1 MSINFKESSVS
12 THFVWRSVLLR
23 LGHVVGA
30 LVFTLS
36 LGACSGDSWKEE
48 VLLHDGQKIIVER
61 SQTYKGNSEIGQP
74 TPVGEHTIRFRL
86 PGTDKQIIWT
96 SEYGEDLGRT
106 NFNLVALHV
115 LKNEAFLVAV
125 PNLCLSYNKW
135 GRPNPP
141 YVLFRHDGG
150 GWRRIPMQDLP
161 NEFGTVNLIVND
173 SRQNDIKKSGREAGF
188 VPAIGVREINSSLEQ
203 AEYKAILREPMQ
215 SGLCPQYSSGP
226 KPPIPLASASAPK

>member
-1 MSINFKESSVS
+1 MRINFKESSVS

-61 SQTYKGNSEIGQP
+61 SQTYKGNSMIGQP
-74 TPVGEHTIRFRL
+74 TPVGKHTIRFKL
-86 PGTDKQIIWT
+86 PGSDKQISWT
-96 SEYGEDLGRT
+96 SEFDEDLGRT

-115 LKNEAFLVAV
+115 LKDTPFLVVV
-125 PNLCLSYNKW
+125 PNLCLAYYKW

-141 YVLFRHDGG
+141 YVVFRYDGNNWVRAG
-150 GWRRIPMQDLP
+150 LGDLP
-161 NEFGTVNLIVND
+161 VEFKTVNMVINN
-173 SRQNDIKKSGREAGF
+173 QGEARILASEGLVSTEF
-188 VPAIGVREINSSLEQ
+188 VQKLNGELEQ
-203 AEYKAILREPMQ
+203 PEYKAILREPMH

-226 KPPIPLASASAPK
+226 IPPIPLPSASAPK

>member
-125 PNLCLSYNKW
+125 PNLCLSYGKW

-141 YVLFRHDGG
+141 YVVFKHDGEKWVRAALG
-150 GWRRIPMQDLP
+150 DLP
-161 NEFGTVNLIVND
+161 VEFKTINVVINNQG
-173 SRQNDIKKSGREAGF
+173 EAKILAKERLVSAELVQRLNG
-188 VPAIGVREINSSLEQ
+188 ELEQ
-203 AEYKAILREPMQ
+203 PEYKAILREPMQ

-226 KPPIPLASASAPK
+226 IPPIPVPSASASK